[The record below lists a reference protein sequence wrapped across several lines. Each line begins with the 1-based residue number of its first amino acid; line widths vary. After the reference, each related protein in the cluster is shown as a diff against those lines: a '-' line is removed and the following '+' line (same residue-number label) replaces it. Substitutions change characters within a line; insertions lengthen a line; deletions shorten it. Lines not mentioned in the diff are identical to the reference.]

1 MYLVAPFLLLAVLA
15 SSASP
20 FCNVSPSAPYEDILE
35 SAQQAFSRGQYRRS
49 RSCYL
54 VALHRY
60 WREYDAA
67 SASSLA
73 EATAPQ
79 MEHFAGQAVA
89 MQQQLSQL
97 SNHGAAID
105 EEDTASD
112 LGPAH
117 HIPGQHPVP
126 PGSAVSGHESE
137 LTTALPNQPRSGFS
151 RTQGV
156 SQKIYA
162 SANVPLHGASAP
174 QPAMVSSPHADAPPT
189 ASKASVR
196 APVGIAAPVQS
207 SRLLHDSDVETL
219 SSLPRR
225 QQIRE
230 LERIARDGL
239 RRLHMRDG
247 SGGTGRSSTD
257 AASASIGSQA
267 SAIKED
273 ARNAPLSGISAEDLD
288 AGWA

>member
-1 MYLVAPFLLLAVLA
+1 MYLVLAPFLLAVLA
-15 SSASP
+15 TSASP

-97 SNHGAAID
+97 SNRGTAID
-105 EEDTASD
+105 EDTPASD

-117 HIPGQHPVP
+117 HIAGQHPVP
-126 PGSAVSGHESE
+126 PGSAAASGHQPE
-137 LTTALPNQPRSGFS
+137 LPTVLPNQPGSGSS
-151 RTQGV
+151 RAQGI
-156 SQKIYA
+156 SQKNRA
-162 SANVPLHGASAP
+162 KLPVLVPGS
-174 QPAMVSSPHADAPPT
+174 SSPPPAT
-189 ASKASVR
+189 ASMDSVR
-196 APVGIAAPVQS
+196 AAVGIAAPVQS
-207 SRLLHDSDVETL
+207 SYLLHDSDVETL

-225 QQIRE
+225 QQIRA

-239 RRLHMRDG
+239 RRMHVDG
-247 SGGTGRSSTD
+247 NRGTDRSSTD

-267 SAIKED
+267 PATNEGVRD
-273 ARNAPLSGISAEDLD
+273 APHSGTPAEDLD
-288 AGWA
+288 VGWA